1 MNAYF
6 KEYFDYKTLAICI
19 ALLIIGLSSIY
30 SATFDINN
38 AYNFHKQLLWAISGF
53 ILMLTIAFIPIRTI
67 QRFAFAFYLILVLVL
82 IVVLVVGSR
91 VKGSKSWFGV
101 GGLGGQ
107 PSEFAKISTVLAF
120 AAYLS
125 KPNISIAN
133 GKHLIIALVIFALPM
148 ALVLAQPD
156 LGTMLVFFG
165 TALPLLFWAGA
176 SNFVLIAIMVP
187 ILIAAAALLGTVSF
201 ILAIAAGG
209 VLLFRFRKNY
219 FAIAAVFGLA
229 IIIGLSVQLVYEHMP
244 MYQQKR
250 ISTFLNPEADLL
262 GAGYN
267 VVQSKIAIGSG
278 GFFGKGYLHGTQTQ
292 LNYIP
297 GAVDRF
303 YFLRPR
309 RRIRFSGIVDSDC
322 FVPFASPSR
331 TSCCGHDTK
340 SIRKPCNDR
349 AAGNFYYSY
358 LRKCRDV
365 DGVDAGHRDTPA
377 VSQLRGLI
385 AGCSDDD
392 GRIDDEFLRAPERV
406 LKKAPRKAP
415 CQSSFCRL
423 TILCCPV

>member
-1 MNAYF
+1 MNSYF

-19 ALLIIGLSSIY
+19 ALLVIGLSSIY

-38 AYNFHKQLLWAISGF
+38 AYNFHKQLLWAVSGF

-67 QRFAFAFYLILVLVL
+67 QRFAFAFYVILRARAGCCACRRKQ
-82 IVVLVVGSR
+82 I
-91 VKGSKSWFGV
+91 KGSKSWFGV

-297 GAVDRF
+297 EQWTDFIFCVPGEEFGFLGSSILIALYLSLILHGLHVAGTIRNRF
-303 YFLRPR
+303 GSLAMIGLLGIFTIHICENVGMSMGLMPVIGIPLPFL
-309 RRIRFSGIVDSDC
+309 SYGGSSLV
-322 FVPFASPSR
+322 
-331 TSCCGHDTK
+331 
-340 SIRKPCNDR
+340 
-349 AAGNFYYSY
+349 AAMMMGGLMMNFYAH
-358 LRKCRDV
+358 RK
-365 DGVDAGHRDTPA
+365 
-377 VSQLRGLI
+377 
-385 AGCSDDD
+385 
-392 GRIDDEFLRAPERV
+392 EY
-406 LKKAPRKAP
+406 
-415 CQSSFCRL
+415 
-423 TILCCPV
+423 